1 MRDVTEWAHLPNAGL
16 IDAMIAG
23 ALACAPGWIEARNA
37 LWGPWWS
44 AKWGR
49 IYSVD
54 HEDWWGQALDAAKQL
69 SEDTVDIA
77 RATQIPMEHIAGR
90 AAVWGAAVAL
100 FVWPASAER
109 LDLSPEAVHE
119 LASTGVGDVKHQAV
133 LLLPAVIAR
142 NTL

>member
-1 MRDVTEWAHLPNAGL
+1 
-16 IDAMIAG
+16 MIADS
-23 ALACAPGWIEARNA
+23 LTCAPRWVEARNA

-54 HEDWWGQALDAAKQL
+54 HEDWWGQALDAAKQI

-77 RATQIPMEHIAGR
+77 RATQIPMEHVVGC
-90 AAVWGAAVAL
+90 AAVWGAAVAMS
-100 FVWPASAER
+100 VWPSSAE
-109 LDLSPEAVHE
+109 LLSLPPEAVHE
-119 LASTGVGDVKHQAV
+119 LAYTGVGDAKHQAV